1 MNAKHKR
8 SDDIFSVIIRSY
20 NDLTKSE
27 TKVADY
33 VLRHKQ
39 QVHLQSISELAAACE
54 VSEATISRFCHTVGC
69 ASFNEFKLATV
80 QSSAGTDPLDMGP
93 DLYTTVLSTD
103 SIQQKC
109 RKLCYVS
116 TDALLQTLSELEFD
130 KLSEAVELLSKARS
144 VFFFG
149 QGNSAIVAEDAWG
162 RFCLVSPK
170 FHTITNS
177 RLQADT
183 AALLTEEDVVVYF
196 SFSGAVPELLEM
208 GGILKKSGAKLIL
221 ATRFPN
227 SPGAQYADLLLICG
241 AHESPAQQGS
251 IAAKISQLFIVD
263 VLFHE
268 FCARNH
274 IDCIYQEPVS
284 RRSCK

>member
-1 MNAKHKR
+1 MNARHKR

-69 ASFNEFKLATV
+69 ASFNEFKLSTV
-80 QSSAGTDPLDMGP
+80 QSSVGADPLDMGP
-93 DLYTTVLSTD
+93 DLYSTVLSTD

-130 KLSEAVELLSKARS
+130 KLSEAVDLLSKARS

-170 FHTITNS
+170 FHTITNA

-183 AALLTEEDVVVYF
+183 AALLTQEDVVVYF
-196 SFSGAVPELLEM
+196 SFSGAVPELQEM
-208 GGILKKSGAKLIL
+208 GEILKKSGAKLIL

-241 AHESPAQQGS
+241 AQESPAQQGS

-274 IDCIYQEPVS
+274 IDCVYQEPS
-284 RRSCK
+284 HRGLSK

>member
-1 MNAKHKR
+1 MNAKPKR
-8 SDDIFSVIIRSY
+8 NDDIFSIIIRSY
-20 NDLTKSE
+20 NNLTKSE

-39 QVHLQSISELAAACE
+39 QVHLQSISELAGACE

-80 QSSAGTDPLDMGP
+80 QSSSGAEPLDLGP
-93 DLYTTVLSTD
+93 DLYSTVLPTD

-130 KLSEAVELLSKARS
+130 KLTEAVEILSAARS
-144 VFFFG
+144 VFCFG
-149 QGNSAIVAEDAWG
+149 QGNSSIVAEDAWG
-162 RFCLVSPK
+162 RFCVVSPK
-170 FHTITNS
+170 FHFIANS

-183 AALLTEEDVVVYF
+183 AALLGPDDVVLYF
-196 SFSGAVPELLEM
+196 SFSGAVPELMEM
-208 GGILKKSGAKLIL
+208 GQILKKRGAKLIL
-221 ATRFPN
+221 VTRFPN
-227 SPGAQYADLLLICG
+227 SPGAQFADLLLICG

-268 FCARNH
+268 FCAKNH
-274 IDCIYQEPVS
+274 IDYIYEEPVLRNQS
-284 RRSCK
+284 K